1 MVSRKSQGFTLIEV
15 SIVIVII
22 GLIVGG
28 IVVGKS
34 LVRSARLRGALDE
47 AQRYKQAV
55 GNFSDKYK
63 ALPGDFSGATL
74 LWSGTANGD
83 GNGRITTQG
92 STGTYYEQF
101 AAWQHLANAGMIEGY
116 YTGVSSSGTETR
128 TPLTNIPGSQVTGA
142 GWGLTTILVSDASV
156 VNVDLPYVAGD
167 TAPNTVLWFG
177 GTSITGAT
185 NTQAPVLTSTEALQL
200 DIKVDDGLPTTG
212 KIVAQI
218 NPSGTACYNVSS
230 QYDLTQTGLICAL
243 VFKTGF

>member
-1 MVSRKSQGFTLIEV
+1 MVNRKSLGFTLIEL
-15 SIVIVII
+15 SIVIVVI

-28 IVVGKS
+28 IVIGKS

-47 AQRYKQAV
+47 CQRYKQAV

-63 ALPGDFSGATL
+63 ALPGDFSGATA

-116 YTGVSSSGTETR
+116 YTGVSTSGTETR
-128 TPLTNIPGSQVTGA
+128 VPLTNIPGSQINGA
-142 GWGLTTILVSDASV
+142 GWGLTTILVGDSSP
-156 VNVDLPYVAGD
+156 DLPYVAGD
-167 TAPNTVLWFG
+167 LAPNTVLWLG

-200 DIKVDDGLPTTG
+200 DTKVDDGIPTTG
-212 KIVAQI
+212 KVVAQI

-230 QYDLTQTGLICAL
+230 QYDLTQTGLNCAL